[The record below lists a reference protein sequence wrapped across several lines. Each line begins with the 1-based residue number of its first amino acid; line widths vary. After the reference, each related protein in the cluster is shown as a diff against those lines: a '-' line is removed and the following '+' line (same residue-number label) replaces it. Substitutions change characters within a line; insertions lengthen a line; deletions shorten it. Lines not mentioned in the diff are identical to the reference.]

1 MKEKHELPE
10 EARNDAAV
18 PVIPAEQP
26 ETDSADQHL
35 QDLDSRFRGN
45 DTEQEQGNDPEQVC
59 PAPVAPGPETSPENI
74 QQHKEVADLNSQLL
88 EKNEELHALNDKYLR
103 LAAEFDNYKRRVQRD
118 QQDTIRFANEK
129 LFKDLLPT
137 LDNLERALQSGHEQT
152 QVEGLLEGVEL
163 TYKHFLDTLQKM
175 GIKQV
180 TSVGEGFDPAQHQAV
195 GQVESTTVPENVVV
209 DEYQKGYFLHDRIL
223 RPAMV
228 TVAKAKTEPDHGK
241 GQESKEG
248 AET

>member
-1 MKEKHELPE
+1 MKENYPLPE
-10 EARNDAAV
+10 EAQGDDTA
-18 PVIPAEQP
+18 PTSPADQP
-26 ETDSADQHL
+26 ETASAA
-35 QDLDSRFRGN
+35 
-45 DTEQEQGNDPEQVC
+45 PESEE
-59 PAPVAPGPETSPENI
+59 ADENA
-74 QQHKEVADLNSQLL
+74 QQNEEVTRLNRQLL
-88 EKNEELHALNDKYLR
+88 ETDEELCALNDKYLR

-137 LDNLERALQSGHEQT
+137 LDNLERALQSGREQALI
-152 QVEGLLEGVEL
+152 QGLLEGVDL

-180 TSVGEGFDPAQHQAV
+180 TSVGEAFDPAKHQAV
-195 GQVESTTVPENVVV
+195 GQVESTSVPESTVV

-228 TVAKAKTEPDHGK
+228 TVAKAKTEPGDEEA
-241 GQESKEG
+241 QESKEG
-248 AET
+248 AEA

>member
-10 EARNDAAV
+10 EARDDETVTA
-18 PVIPAEQP
+18 PPADQP
-26 ETDSADQHL
+26 ETASADPE
-35 QDLDSRFRGN
+35 S
-45 DTEQEQGNDPEQVC
+45 EESQEN
-59 PAPVAPGPETSPENI
+59 T
-74 QQHKEVADLNSQLL
+74 QQNEGVTKLNNQLL
-88 EKNEELHALNDKYLR
+88 EKTEELHALNDKYLR

-118 QQDTIRFANEK
+118 QRDTIRFANEK

-137 LDNLERALQSGHEQT
+137 LDNLERALQSGREQARI
-152 QVEGLLEGVEL
+152 EGLLEGVDL

-180 TSVGEGFDPAQHQAV
+180 TSVGETFDPAQHQAV
-195 GQVESTTVPENVVV
+195 GQVESTTAPENVVV

-228 TVAKAKTEPDHGK
+228 TVAKAKTEPGDGE

>member
-1 MKEKHELPE
+1 MKEKLELSE
-10 EARNDAAV
+10 EVRDDDKVTA
-18 PVIPAEQP
+18 PPAEQP
-26 ETDSADQHL
+26 QRDSADQ
-35 QDLDSRFRGN
+35 DTDESPGN
-45 DTEQEQGNDPEQVC
+45 
-59 PAPVAPGPETSPENI
+59 S
-74 QQHKEVADLNSQLL
+74 QQNEEVAALNSQLV
-88 EKNEELHALNDKYLR
+88 ETREELLTLNDKYLR

-137 LDNLERALQSGHEQT
+137 LDNLERALQSGHEQAAS
-152 QVEGLLEGVEL
+152 QGLLEGVEL

-180 TSVGEGFDPAQHQAV
+180 TSVGEAFDPAQHQAV

-228 TVAKAKTEPDHGK
+228 TVAKAKTEPANEEA
-241 GQESKEG
+241 QESKEG
-248 AET
+248 AEA

>member
-1 MKEKHELPE
+1 MPT
-10 EARNDAAV
+10 
-18 PVIPAEQP
+18 PPADQP
-26 ETDSADQHL
+26 ETASADPAAGKSDENSQQNEEVTKL
-35 QDLDSRFRGN
+35 N
-45 DTEQEQGNDPEQVC
+45 D
-59 PAPVAPGPETSPENI
+59 
-74 QQHKEVADLNSQLL
+74 QLL

-118 QQDTIRFANEK
+118 QRDTIRFANEK

-137 LDNLERALQSGHEQT
+137 LDNLERALQSGREQGRI
-152 QVEGLLEGVEL
+152 EGLLEGVDL

-180 TSVGEGFDPAQHQAV
+180 SSVGEVFDPAQHQAM
-195 GQVESTTVPENVVV
+195 GQVESMTIPENVVV

-228 TVAKAKTEPDHGK
+228 TVAKTKTEPGNGE

-248 AET
+248 VET

>member
-1 MKEKHELPE
+1 MSD
-10 EARNDAAV
+10 N
-18 PVIPAEQP
+18 
-26 ETDSADQHL
+26 L
-35 QDLDSRFRGN
+35 QQSDEVRGEDVVFTPLSDHP
-45 DTEQEQGNDPEQVC
+45 DTESTDTDAEG
-59 PAPVAPGPETSPENI
+59 SPESPQENA
-74 QQHKEVADLNSQLL
+74 EVPSLADQLL

-137 LDNLERALQSGHEQT
+137 LDNLERALQSGREQDRI
-152 QVEGLLEGVEL
+152 EGLLEGVDL

-180 TSVGEGFDPAQHQAV
+180 SSVGEVFDPAKHQAV
-195 GQVESTTVPENVVV
+195 GQVESTTIPENVIV
-209 DEYQKGYFLHDRIL
+209 DEYQKGYFVHDRIL

-228 TVAKAKTEPDHGK
+228 TVAKTKEADNGE
-241 GQESKEG
+241 GQQEG
-248 AET
+248 AEA

>member
-1 MKEKHELPE
+1 MSD
-10 EARNDAAV
+10 N
-18 PVIPAEQP
+18 
-26 ETDSADQHL
+26 L
-35 QDLDSRFRGN
+35 QQSDEVRGEDVVSTPLSDHP
-45 DTEQEQGNDPEQVC
+45 DTESTDTDAEG
-59 PAPVAPGPETSPENI
+59 SPESPQENA
-74 QQHKEVADLNSQLL
+74 EVPSLTDQLL
-88 EKNEELHALNDKYLR
+88 EKDEKLHALNDKYLR

-137 LDNLERALQSGHEQT
+137 LDNLERALQSGREQDRI
-152 QVEGLLEGVEL
+152 EGLLEGVDL

-180 TSVGEGFDPAQHQAV
+180 TSVGETFDPARHQAV
-195 GQVESTTVPENVVV
+195 GQVESTTLPENVVV

-228 TVAKAKTEPDHGK
+228 TVAKAKTEPGN
-241 GQESKEG
+241 GERQESKEG
-248 AET
+248 AEA